1 MSLFSKRLVG
11 IVASTALFSLVPA
24 VAHAQTI
31 DVLTFST
38 GVHQV
43 TAPVLSIYRFSSSM
57 ILNSSG
63 FVSATDDSGIFKYR
77 IYEDTYTTVNRDDTR
92 LAKTV
97 NGVRWYTLASP
108 VTVNAGEYVYVETN
122 GVVSE
127 SDYMSAVNTDLK
139 QFSSRDSRAN
149 VSELYPNDNRYNAD
163 FTNSNLKVSNPSANV
178 APEPG
183 SFALALT
190 GGATLIGICIRRRR
204 NAG

>member
-57 ILNSSG
+57 ILNSIG
-63 FVSATDDSGIFKYR
+63 FVSSTDDSGIFKYR
-77 IYEDTYTTVNRDDTR
+77 IQEDSYTTVDRDDTR

-122 GVVSE
+122 GVVS
-127 SDYMSAVNTDLK
+127 
-139 QFSSRDSRAN
+139 
-149 VSELYPNDNRYNAD
+149 
-163 FTNSNLKVSNPSANV
+163 
-178 APEPG
+178 
-183 SFALALT
+183 
-190 GGATLIGICIRRRR
+190 
-204 NAG
+204 